1 MFSANTPE
9 PATAMPAV
17 PPIAT
22 AAEPANTIASI
33 DWVALAVRLRSPSVR
48 TLVSSRNAFTSAGIE
63 VPSGR

>member
-1 MFSANTPE
+1 
-9 PATAMPAV
+9 MPAV

-33 DWVALAVRLRSPSVR
+33 VCVAFAVSDKSPSVR

-63 VPSGR
+63 VPPGV